1 MLTEDLEWFV
11 VLAETQQVTA
21 TADLTHL
28 SQPTLSRKLA
38 RLERQIGVT
47 LFDRQGRRLELNRYG
62 EILYRHA
69 RTALHSLDAAQS
81 EIQSLASPESG
92 TVRLDFLHSFG
103 TWLVPHMLRGYRVEH
118 PGVRFELH
126 QDSAQFLVDRI
137 AAGTSDLA
145 VVSPQPRDPQVAW
158 MQIAQQSL
166 ALAVPADHRFAK
178 LHSVELADAADEP
191 FIGMHPNF
199 GMRRIL
205 DELCAAAGF
214 TPNFVFES
222 SELATVGGLV
232 SASFGV
238 SVMPVQDPPIWA
250 EGVVYVPIEG
260 AQRKIGLIWSK
271 SRELSDP
278 SRTFR
283 DYVER
288 TTWS

>member
-38 RLERQIGVT
+38 RLERQIGVDT
-47 LFDRQGRRLELNRYG
+47 LRPSGTPTRTEPVRRDPLSTCS
-62 EILYRHA
+62 H
-69 RTALHSLDAAQS
+69 RTACPSTPRRPKSSRWRAQRAA
-81 EIQSLASPESG
+81 

-191 FIGMHPNF
+191 FH
-199 GMRRIL
+199 RY
-205 DELCAAAGF
+205 A
-214 TPNFVFES
+214 
-222 SELATVGGLV
+222 SELRDA
-232 SASFGV
+232 
-238 SVMPVQDPPIWA
+238 
-250 EGVVYVPIEG
+250 
-260 AQRKIGLIWSK
+260 KN
-271 SRELSDP
+271 SR
-278 SRTFR
+278 
-283 DYVER
+283 
-288 TTWS
+288 

>member
-69 RTALHSLDAAQS
+69 RIALRALDAAQT

-126 QDSAQFLVDRI
+126 QDSAQFLVD
-137 AAGTSDLA
+137 
-145 VVSPQPRDPQVAW
+145 
-158 MQIAQQSL
+158 
-166 ALAVPADHRFAK
+166 
-178 LHSVELADAADEP
+178 
-191 FIGMHPNF
+191 
-199 GMRRIL
+199 
-205 DELCAAAGF
+205 
-214 TPNFVFES
+214 
-222 SELATVGGLV
+222 
-232 SASFGV
+232 
-238 SVMPVQDPPIWA
+238 
-250 EGVVYVPIEG
+250 
-260 AQRKIGLIWSK
+260 
-271 SRELSDP
+271 
-278 SRTFR
+278 
-283 DYVER
+283 
-288 TTWS
+288 

>member
-1 MLTEDLEWFV
+1 MLASHCVPST
-11 VLAETQQVTA
+11 
-21 TADLTHL
+21 
-28 SQPTLSRKLA
+28 P
-38 RLERQIGVT
+38 
-47 LFDRQGRRLELNRYG
+47 RRPK
-62 EILYRHA
+62 
-69 RTALHSLDAAQS
+69 
-81 EIQSLASPESG
+81 IQSLASPESG

-222 SELATVGGLV
+222 SELATVGGT
-232 SASFGV
+232 
-238 SVMPVQDPPIWA
+238 
-250 EGVVYVPIEG
+250 
-260 AQRKIGLIWSK
+260 GLRVLRCLGHAGFRIHRSGPKESSTYRSK
-271 SRELSDP
+271 EHSEK
-278 SRTFR
+278 
-283 DYVER
+283 
-288 TTWS
+288 